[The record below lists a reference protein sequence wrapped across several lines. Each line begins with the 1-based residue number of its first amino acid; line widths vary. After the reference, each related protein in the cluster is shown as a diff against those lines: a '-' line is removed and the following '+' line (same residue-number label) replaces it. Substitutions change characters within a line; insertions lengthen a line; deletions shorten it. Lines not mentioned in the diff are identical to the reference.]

1 MEQKLQQK
9 NVREV
14 WSDLSRMSGNG
25 NIVQGYT
32 AFGGQ
37 MWVEEKYIFFYRFDG
52 GSNDLQFSFLDGI
65 WQSSYLEP
73 PSVLRLPNLSTC

>member
-32 AFGGQ
+32 AFGGR
-37 MWVEEKYIFFYRFDG
+37 MWVEEKYIFF
-52 GSNDLQFSFLDGI
+52 L
-65 WQSSYLEP
+65 
-73 PSVLRLPNLSTC
+73 